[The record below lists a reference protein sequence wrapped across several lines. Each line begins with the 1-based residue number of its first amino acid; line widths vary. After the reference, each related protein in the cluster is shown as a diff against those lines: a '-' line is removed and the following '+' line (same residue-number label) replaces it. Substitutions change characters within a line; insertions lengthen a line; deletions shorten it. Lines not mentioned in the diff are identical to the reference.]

1 MRHSGRYGGMDA
13 WERRGKGSCGGR
25 RGPGCPRGV
34 PLAWGEEGRRGRAR
48 YRACVGEAAARL
60 SWTSTDPARGVKRP
74 VPVPLGSMERTSTA
88 PQRGMTQRAE
98 LRQQLSAPPPI
109 GGAPGSA
116 RDWLTSQGF
125 APDQADHIE
134 AVLSQQQLPQDTWLG
149 MLRGLQQEELQQIA
163 EQGAE
168 LRGPPSPE
176 PMMEDDAPPP
186 IMAGGVP
193 PPDDDDDDG
202 DGGDG
207 SQLQQVSSLTRQ
219 HSARTEE
226 FLNHRR
232 KEAERGEARMAL
244 HRAKLQQFGEGPIV
258 RAECMRFEVG
268 MSDTIGHRRSME
280 DCMTLWGGYRGNE
293 DEDFFAVFDGH
304 GGQCVAEFA
313 AIHAPRVI
321 EQAIAAGGGC
331 SATSIFS
338 AAFHALNGEIQQ
350 SLGEEAMESGST
362 AVIVIIK
369 GDTLCVANVGDSRA
383 VLERAAGAERL
394 TIDHKP
400 GEEGEK
406 ARIEAL
412 GGTVVY
418 LRGIARLDGNLAVAR
433 SFGDLAFAPRLS
445 VEPFTTEVALQETDR
460 ALILACDGLWDVVS
474 DQESIDFVIHVC
486 SRGGS
491 AVLAAEKLRDESLER
506 GSRDNISVMVSIL
519 KPIVQHPREVLGF
532 FSTTQDGK
540 LGIIF
545 GEDWPRIKRINEG
558 SLAELQPQ
566 IKVGMALLSING
578 QSMEGWDFERAKPL
592 VKNRPL
598 ELVFQRLDC

>member
-1 MRHSGRYGGMDA
+1 MKGG
-13 WERRGKGSCGGR
+13 
-25 RGPGCPRGV
+25 
-34 PLAWGEEGRRGRAR
+34 
-48 YRACVGEAAARL
+48 
-60 SWTSTDPARGVKRP
+60 
-74 VPVPLGSMERTSTA
+74 MERTSTKPVRSSA
-88 PQRGMTQRAE
+88 GHS
-98 LRQQLSAPPPI
+98 LQQPT
-109 GGAPGSA
+109 GAAAKEPGNA
-116 RDWLTSQGF
+116 REWLVAKGF
-125 APDQADHIE
+125 SSDQVGNIE
-134 AVLSQQQLPQDTWLG
+134 AVLTQNQLPTENWLG
-149 MLRGLQQEELQQIA
+149 MLLRLEEGELQKI
-163 EQGAE
+163 EKKGSE
-168 LRGPPSPE
+168 MKGPPQPA
-176 PMMEDDAPPP
+176 PMMADDAPPP
-186 IMAGGVP
+186 GEGGEGDEGG
-193 PPDDDDDDG
+193 PD
-202 DGGDG
+202 
-207 SQLQQVSSLTRQ
+207 LKPTPSLTKQ

-232 KEAERGEARMAL
+232 IEAERGEARMAL
-244 HRAKLQQFGEGPIV
+244 HRAKIEQFGEGPIV
-258 RAECMRFEVG
+258 RAECTNYEVG

-280 DCMTLWGGYRGNE
+280 DCMTMWGGYRGNE

-321 EQAIAAGGGC
+321 EQALAAGGG
-331 SATSIFS
+331 ANFKDVAPT
-338 AAFHALNGEIQQ
+338 AFHDLNSEIQQ

-362 AVIVIIK
+362 AVIAIIK

-383 VLERAAGAERL
+383 VLERAGGAERL

-406 ARIEAL
+406 ARIESL

-418 LRGIARLDGNLAVAR
+418 LRGVARLDGNLAVAR

-445 VEPFTTEVALQETDR
+445 VEPYTNEVHLQETDR

-474 DQESIDFVIHVC
+474 DQEAIDYVIRVC
-486 SRGGS
+486 SRGGT

-519 KPIVQHPREVLGF
+519 RPIVQHPIEVLAF

-545 GEDWPRIKRINEG
+545 GDDWPRIKRINEG

-566 IKVGMALLSING
+566 IKVGMALLAING
-578 QSMEGWDFERAKPL
+578 QSMEGWDFEKAKPL

-598 ELVFQRLDC
+598 ELVFQRLDD

>member
-1 MRHSGRYGGMDA
+1 MVKKRT
-13 WERRGKGSCGGR
+13 GR
-25 RGPGCPRGV
+25 RSNIRNIRKTNYKIN
-34 PLAWGEEGRRGRAR
+34 RRRTR
-48 YRACVGEAAARL
+48 RKNSRRKNSRRKNSLRKNSRRKY
-60 SWTSTDPARGVKRP
+60 TKRMMK
-74 VPVPLGSMERTSTA
+74 GGMERTSTA
-88 PQRGMTQRAE
+88 PASSLQRAAAGHG
-98 LRQQLSAPPPI
+98 LRQQLSTPPPT
-109 GGAPGSA
+109 GAAAEGAGNA
-116 RDWLTSQGF
+116 REWLEAEGF
-125 APDQADHIE
+125 SSDQVDHIE
-134 AVLSQQQLPQDTWLG
+134 AVLTQNQLPREKWMG
-149 MLRGLQQEELQQIA
+149 MLRGLQHEELQQIA
-163 EQGAE
+163 EKGSE
-168 LRGPPSPE
+168 MRGPPSPE
-176 PMMEDDAPPP
+176 PEMADDAPPP
-186 IMAGGVP
+186 NAGGVP
-193 PPDDDDDDG
+193 PPDEDG
-202 DGGDG
+202 PD
-207 SQLQQVSSLTRQ
+207 LKPTSSLTRQ

-232 KEAERGEARMAL
+232 IEAERGEARMAL
-244 HRAKLQQFGEGPIV
+244 HRAKIEQFGEGPIV
-258 RAECMRFEVG
+258 RAECTNYDVG

-280 DCMTLWGGYRGNE
+280 DCMTIWGGYRGNE

-321 EQAIAAGGGC
+321 EQALAAGGGC
-331 SATSIFS
+331 SATSIFPV
-338 AAFHALNGEIQQ
+338 AFRALNSEIQQ

-362 AVIVIIK
+362 AVIAIIK

-383 VLERAAGAERL
+383 VLERAGGAERL

-406 ARIEAL
+406 ARIESL

-418 LRGIARLDGNLAVAR
+418 LRGVARLDGNLAVAR

-445 VEPFTTEVALQETDR
+445 VEPYTNEVPLQDTDR

-474 DQESIDFVIHVC
+474 DQEAIDFVIHVC
-486 SRGGS
+486 SRGGT
-491 AVLAAEKLRDESLER
+491 AVLAAERLRDESLER

-519 KPIVQHPREVLGF
+519 RPIVQHPIEVLAF

-545 GEDWPRIKRINEG
+545 GDDWPRIKRINEG

-566 IKVGMALLSING
+566 IKVGMALLAING
-578 QSMEGWDFERAKPL
+578 QSVAGWDFEKAKPL

-598 ELVFQRLDC
+598 ELVFQRLDD